1 MEHLRVLA
9 THSRSA
15 TPFRKTS
22 ARPVRAKAFEST
34 VDMAWTRHG
43 HSGDAVDVAWTSTRL
58 GPAPR
63 RTAAFA
69 THPAS
74 LRALASKRICHCWFL
89 DVLGPLPPSLS
100 AFHRH
105 GFGSTHP
112 VRLLCYAD
120 GKDMGMGWHEME
132 KTYRLSPSYP
142 PRVLLQVTSPVLLQT
157 YATCRSRPVFS
168 PVGLMVSP
176 CHRALR
182 GSAQLVQRS
191 HRVRVGRVSDRRPVG
206 RRPVTRR
213 VRPVPAVTGTG

>member
-1 MEHLRVLA
+1 MSQVGREPTRPAGPARPSLSLRRSLHTKLYGSPKGLVDDAVTTWWSFRKSQHSQLEGSAKVWIWLMGHLRVLA

-74 LRALASKRICHCWFL
+74 LRALASKRICHCRFL
-89 DVLGPLPPSLS
+89 D
-100 AFHRH
+100 
-105 GFGSTHP
+105 
-112 VRLLCYAD
+112 
-120 GKDMGMGWHEME
+120 
-132 KTYRLSPSYP
+132 SP
-142 PRVLLQVTSPVLLQT
+142 
-157 YATCRSRPVFS
+157 
-168 PVGLMVSP
+168 
-176 CHRALR
+176 
-182 GSAQLVQRS
+182 
-191 HRVRVGRVSDRRPVG
+191 
-206 RRPVTRR
+206 
-213 VRPVPAVTGTG
+213 